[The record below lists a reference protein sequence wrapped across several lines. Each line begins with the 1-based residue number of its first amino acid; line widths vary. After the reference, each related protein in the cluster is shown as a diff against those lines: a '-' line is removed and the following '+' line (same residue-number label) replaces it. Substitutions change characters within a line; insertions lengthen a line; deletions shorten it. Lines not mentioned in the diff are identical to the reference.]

1 MIKKILLGLLAL
13 LLTGG
18 IFAYFY
24 FTAGS
29 ETYPEILNQGRMAP
43 DFTAVDQH
51 GQQLSLAEL
60 RRKGP
65 VVLIFYRGL
74 WCPACQ
80 QHLGELQASLNQFVE
95 RGATVVAVTP
105 ELTESTVANVPT
117 QSTSISIVHDEGYQ
131 IMESYQVS
139 YRLGKGSQRLFG
151 VMGIDL
157 EAANGNDQNTLPI
170 PAMYLINPAG
180 EITFAYEKAG
190 GLVPSYLPV
199 SDILDKLS
207 E

>member
-1 MIKKILLGLLAL
+1 MIKKIILGILAVVL
-13 LLTGG
+13 VGG
-18 IFAYFY
+18 IAAYFY
-24 FTAGS
+24 FTAGN
-29 ETYPEILNQGRMAP
+29 EHYPEILATRRIAP
-43 DFTAVDQH
+43 DFTATDQH
-51 GQQLSLAEL
+51 GQELNLAEL

-95 RGATVVAVTP
+95 KGASVVAVTP

-117 QSTSISIVHDEGYQ
+117 QSTSISIVHDQGYR
-131 IMESYQVS
+131 IMESYQVG
-139 YRLGKGSQRLFG
+139 YQLGKGSQRLFG

-157 EAANGNDQNTLPI
+157 EAANGNSQNTLPI
-170 PAMYLINPAG
+170 PALFVINQAG